1 VHLPHWE
8 TLPPHF
14 KTVLESACA
23 EASVWMQSRFDAENP
38 PALRRLVANGAQLR
52 PFTREIMSACYEA
65 AFGLYHEVAAS
76 NPRFRAVF
84 EPWLKFR
91 EEEYLWF
98 RVAENSFDNFVYVQ
112 SQKKT

>member
-1 VHLPHWE
+1 MRDHRRY
-8 TLPPHF
+8 
-14 KTVLESACA
+14 AY
-23 EASVWMQSRFDAENP
+23 SVWAASL
-38 PALRRLVANGAQLR
+38 LRADM
-52 PFTREIMSACYEA
+52 I
-65 AFGLYHEVAAS
+65 FGKDNHEVAAS

>member
-1 VHLPHWE
+1 MASRVEDVPRDFGTHRRDREVHRQPHLLDGVYDR
-8 TLPPHF
+8 TSALTQTCSPRSAAALGQSSSAHSGC
-14 KTVLESACA
+14 TV
-23 EASVWMQSRFDAENP
+23 VP
-38 PALRRLVANGAQLR
+38 TPAA
-52 PFTREIMSACYEA
+52 TS
-65 AFGLYHEVAAS
+65 
-76 NPRFRAVF
+76 RFRAVF